1 MLRLEPVIGLEGCP
15 RAYLM
20 ESLPRNVDLCIS
32 GQDPSVTYRHNGS
45 LLVLTASL
53 VGYAPG
59 AGNLRFLNH
68 MKVDG
73 S

>member
-1 MLRLEPVIGLEGCP
+1 MIGLEGRP

-20 ESLPRNVDLCIS
+20 ESLPRDVDLCIS
-32 GQDPSVTYRHNGS
+32 GQDPSLAYRHNGS

-53 VGYAPG
+53 VGYAPR
-59 AGNLRFLNH
+59 AGNLTFLNH
-68 MKVDG
+68 MKVGG